1 MSDKMDYIKLENGKI
16 NMEEIHNLVTSPQC
30 GAISTFIGITRDNF
44 EQKKVKLL
52 EIRAILPYIH
62 MYMHLSGL
70 TIGCVFSGS
79 ATRI

>member
-44 EQKKVKLL
+44 EQKKVCPLN
-52 EIRAILPYIH
+52 
-62 MYMHLSGL
+62 S
-70 TIGCVFSGS
+70 
-79 ATRI
+79 